1 MTSVYEM
8 VFSGVRGR
16 WCVFTCIRGGMSEAV
31 FRSLDDACIKR
42 VPLLGI
48 HFAQV
53 KMEGVMG
60 ILYCFHDII
69 EEDKAWTVNGEDSG
83 GTLFKEDGQCSVFG

>member
-16 WCVFTCIRGGMSEAV
+16 WCVFTCIRGGMGEAV

-53 KMEGVMG
+53 QMEGVM
-60 ILYCFHDII
+60 
-69 EEDKAWTVNGEDSG
+69 
-83 GTLFKEDGQCSVFG
+83 